1 MKLAMKIETDRLIIR
16 SLRPDDEQAFI
27 EMASDGSL
35 TEIFGDCSECS
46 HWMGKWIAESIQ
58 LEQENNPARAYLAY
72 CVERKS
78 DHTIIGSVG
87 CTYYEDMKRI
97 GITYFL
103 GADHRGHGYMP

>member
-1 MKLAMKIETDRLIIR
+1 MKIETDRLIIR

-58 LEQENNPARAYLAY
+58 LEQENNPARAYLAN
-72 CVERKS
+72 CV
-78 DHTIIGSVG
+78 
-87 CTYYEDMKRI
+87 
-97 GITYFL
+97 
-103 GADHRGHGYMP
+103 

>member
-1 MKLAMKIETDRLIIR
+1 MKIETDRLIIR

-58 LEQENNPARAYLAY
+58 LEQENNPAGHIWRTVSSA
-72 CVERKS
+72 S
-78 DHTIIGSVG
+78 QIIP
-87 CTYYEDMKRI
+87 
-97 GITYFL
+97 L
-103 GADHRGHGYMP
+103 